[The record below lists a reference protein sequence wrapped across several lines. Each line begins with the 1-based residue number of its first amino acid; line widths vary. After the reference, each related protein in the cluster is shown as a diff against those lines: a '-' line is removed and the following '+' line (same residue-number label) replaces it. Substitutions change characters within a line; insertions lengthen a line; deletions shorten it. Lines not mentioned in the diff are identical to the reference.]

1 MKYNFNECP
10 DRRPTESEKWLQYP
24 EDVLPLWVADMDFVS
39 PEPVIRAL
47 HERVD
52 HGVFGYPRSRADLKE
67 LIVGRMQERYGWCIH
82 AEDVL
87 LIPGVIRGFNM
98 ACRAAGPDGE
108 ALVQTPIYPP
118 MLCAPGNAGLARR
131 DNELPASDCSNE
143 IDWADFEAALR
154 GDVRVFL
161 LCNPHNP
168 TGRVF
173 REEELLRMGELCLKH
188 DVIICSDEIHC
199 DLIYSGQ
206 THIPIASLSAELAA
220 QTITLM
226 SPSKTYNIAGLDC
239 SFAIIQNPEL
249 RRRFNRAR
257 AGLVGGVNIFGQAA
271 AAAALKDGQEWLD
284 QVLAVLESNR
294 NFLFEYV
301 GREWPGVKMFLPE
314 ATYLAWLDCRGLN
327 LENPHEFF
335 LNRARVAFNDGA
347 SFGKG
352 GEGFVRVNFGCPR
365 KTLEEALARCTA
377 ALREAGL
384 IPRKS

>member
-1 MKYNFNECP
+1 
-10 DRRPTESEKWLQYP
+10 
-24 EDVLPLWVADMDFVS
+24 
-39 PEPVIRAL
+39 
-47 HERVD
+47 
-52 HGVFGYPRSRADLKE
+52 
-67 LIVGRMQERYGWCIH
+67 
-82 AEDVL
+82 
-87 LIPGVIRGFNM
+87 
-98 ACRAAGPDGE
+98 
-108 ALVQTPIYPP
+108 
-118 MLCAPGNAGLARR
+118 
-131 DNELPASDCSNE
+131 
-143 IDWADFEAALR
+143 
-154 GDVRVFL
+154 
-161 LCNPHNP
+161 
-168 TGRVF
+168 VF

-206 THIPIASLSAELAA
+206 THIPIASLSSELAA

-284 QVLAVLESNR
+284 QVLEVLESNR
-294 NFLFEYV
+294 DFLFEYV
-301 GREWPGVKMFLPE
+301 RREWPGVKMFLPE
-314 ATYLAWLDCRGLN
+314 ATYLAWLDCRGLH

-335 LNRARVAFNDGA
+335 LNRAKVAFNDGA

-352 GEGFVRVNFGCPR
+352 GAGFVRVNFGCPR

-377 ALREAGL
+377 ALCEAGL
-384 IPRKS
+384 EKHRASEQG